1 MGNIKLQELKE
12 NLSDVMS
19 ASDAGSISLLLTMS
33 VALSA
38 LAEDLIRYD
47 QLIQITDMVEAT
59 SKMDTGIDRD
69 LSFEKTRKIL
79 KEMIKI

>member
-1 MGNIKLQELKE
+1 MGNIKLQELE
-12 NLSDVMS
+12 EDLNDVMN
-19 ASDAGSISLLLTMS
+19 ASDAGSINLLLTMS

-38 LAEDLIRYD
+38 LAEDLIKYN

-59 SKMDTGIDRD
+59 SKMEVGIDRD

>member
-12 NLSDVMS
+12 DLSDVMS

-38 LAEDLIRYD
+38 LAEDLIKYD